1 MVGVDGWARIINE
14 HPQFDGMEF
23 AYDKEEGA
31 CTCKIYRKDRTHPTI
46 VTEYMGECKRNTQ
59 PWQSHPT
66 RMLRHKTLIQC
77 ARLAFG
83 FAGIFDQD
91 EAERVIEGSA
101 AEVHV
106 GHESDSRRPEL
117 IAKGESAAR
126 LGTVKYQEFWVALSA
141 EEKQVIGAVEKRRM
155 YDMSLAVDSA
165 EPVDAAAPEDK

>member
-1 MVGVDGWARIINE
+1 MAV
-14 HPQFDGMEF
+14 
-23 AYDKEEGA
+23 
-31 CTCKIYRKDRTHPTI
+31 
-46 VTEYMGECKRNTQ
+46 
-59 PWQSHPT
+59 HPT
-66 RMLRHKTLIQC
+66 RTLRHKTLIQC

-91 EAERVIEGSA
+91 EAERVIEGSTT
-101 AEVHV
+101 EVHV
-106 GHESDSRRPEL
+106 GHESDGRRPEL

-155 YDMSLAVDSA
+155 YDMSLAVDNA

>member
-1 MVGVDGWARIINE
+1 
-14 HPQFDGMEF
+14 
-23 AYDKEEGA
+23 
-31 CTCKIYRKDRTHPTI
+31 
-46 VTEYMGECKRNTQ
+46 
-59 PWQSHPT
+59 
-66 RMLRHKTLIQC
+66 MLRHKTLIQC

-155 YDMSLAVDSA
+155 YDMSLAVDNA